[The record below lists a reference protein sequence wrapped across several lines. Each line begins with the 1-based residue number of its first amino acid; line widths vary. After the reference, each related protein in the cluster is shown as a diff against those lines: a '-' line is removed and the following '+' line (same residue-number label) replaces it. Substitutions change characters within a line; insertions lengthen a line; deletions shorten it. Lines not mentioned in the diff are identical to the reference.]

1 MASKQQTV
9 TVAGKKLKLTSLD
22 KVIFPETETTKAEVI
37 EYLQTV
43 AGAMLPHM
51 RRRAVT
57 RKRWPDGPG
66 TAEKPNDAFFR
77 KNLEESAPAWVPRL
91 GLQHSDH
98 PEWKEVI
105 SRRHPGA
112 MATSTA
118 SRYQQLTEEQR
129 AKIEPLLP
137 SNQGCEGS
145 PFVDS
150 RKVVEP

>member
-37 EYLQTV
+37 EYLQT
-43 AGAMLPHM
+43 AAPAMLPHM

-66 TAEKPNDAFFR
+66 AADKPNDAFFR
-77 KNLEESAPAWVPRL
+77 KNLEDSAPAWVPRL

-98 PEWKEVI
+98 VNIYPLAEDEAVLAWFGQV
-105 SRRHPGA
+105 GA
-112 MATSTA
+112 
-118 SRYQQLTEEQR
+118 
-129 AKIEPLLP
+129 
-137 SNQGCEGS
+137 
-145 PFVDS
+145 
-150 RKVVEP
+150 